1 MGRKMRFSKIF
12 GGGLAGFAILLPSLI
27 ATQAAADRNQALP
40 DAYVA
45 LIACRS
51 IRNDTERLA
60 CLDQRVKTL
69 EDSVSGNSVFIVDK
83 AAVDKSRRESFG
95 LGLSDV
101 TMLDRKAAAQP
112 IQQIESSIR
121 SARQDGEGNWT
132 VSLQDGTVWRQ
143 TDRAVFGRSPKPGM
157 HVVVKRNGFGS
168 YFMVIQNMPGVRA
181 RRVIP

>member
-1 MGRKMRFSKIF
+1 MGRRMRSTKIVAVR
-12 GGGLAGFAILLPSLI
+12 LAGCGILLCSLMTKP
-27 ATQAAADRNQALP
+27 AFAGRNQSSP
-40 DAYVA
+40 DAYAA

-51 IRNDTERLA
+51 IRNDSERLA
-60 CLDQRVKTL
+60 CLDQRVKAL

-101 TMLDRKAAAQP
+101 TIFDKKAAAQP

-121 SARQDGEGNWT
+121 SAHQDGEGNWT
-132 VSLQDGTVWRQ
+132 VSLQDGSVWRQ
-143 TDRAVFGRSPKPGM
+143 TDRSVFGRSPKTGM
-157 HVVVKRNGFGS
+157 PVVVKRNGLGS